1 MKNIDCQ
8 YPILLLCLIFSFS
21 LKAQCV
27 RGPYVHIDTIE
38 LPVNIKNRLQVKI
51 TRFYKDYKAKSREND
66 FTILENY
73 RGSLS
78 NLKIT
83 DIEQVA
89 DTMNVFI
96 HVDHITDQNNIDLAI
111 NTFNKLNKIEK
122 STVFLPTI
130 IGDSLNFF
138 KVQKFRPI
146 SSEHEVNGFKQKRYT
161 LDQRAL
167 KGKIDFSEPMTCYI
181 WLIDSKNIYN
191 LNSAF
196 NKIFLEK
203 DTDNYRQNHLL
214 FVPYLTSE
222 IATTSYPTLSELIKK
237 APCPIDSII
246 VDKNLEKFHRNL
258 KDLKSMNFPVSY
270 NIYFDPVKPFY
281 LGEKR
286 QIIFTWKS
294 TINKRLIILRDTTE
308 YSFGSSDFPIN
319 VKELNTDALFWLSSS
334 FLGILFLLILFFIL
348 SILYPI
354 IEERKFVKEYVSPYK
369 PVNNIIKLDIIAN
382 EPIREGTL
390 VVQKCKEVVPYY
402 IWKSLGN
409 QCPAYPECM
418 DVLGCDG
425 CGKTVINYKFFSK
438 SGNMKKYNWLFYGA
452 CGGFLAWTLT
462 LAIIPVFH
470 WIHLGDLFQSFYVK
484 KENTN
489 SNLMFFKN
497 NVINQAAVGFSIA
510 LGLAGVL
517 MLADYFSS
525 IIKQSALVNT
535 LKLFGLSIITALFF
549 GLIYAV
555 SYRSGINSFFTGLIS
570 WSGFALLFAATL
582 SLKSPTIR
590 FKRAL
595 LASLFGVL
603 VSFLFF
609 YASSSIANSGYENT
623 TIFRQILL
631 EFLKILRF
639 QILGI
644 LTGYIIMNVL
654 ARLEEYE
661 LEIQSPD
668 SVRGKVIP
676 LSKAL
681 NTNNAI
687 TIGTSPK
694 NVVRVKWIDAGA
706 EEFHASIDY
715 SAEGPM
721 LRTFAEVIVN
731 KNYLPKGTK
740 YLLKDR
746 DIIQLGR
753 HSSTLFLFIKK
764 YRS

>member
-1 MKNIDCQ
+1 MKNLVCK
-8 YPILLLCLIFSFS
+8 YPILLLCIIFSFS

-27 RGPYVHIDTIE
+27 REPFVHIDTIE
-38 LPVNIKNRLQVKI
+38 LSVNIKNRLQVKI

-66 FTILENY
+66 FNILENY
-73 RGSLS
+73 RGSIS

-83 DIEQVA
+83 DIEQVV
-89 DTMNVFI
+89 DTLNVFI
-96 HVDHITDQNNIDLAI
+96 HIDHISDQNNIDLAI
-111 NTFNKLNKIEK
+111 KALNKLNQTEK

-146 SSEHEVNGFKQKRYT
+146 SSEQEVNGFKQKRYS

-167 KGKIDFSEPMTCYI
+167 KGKIDFSKPLTCYI

-191 LNSAF
+191 INSAIE
-196 NKIFLEK
+196 KIFPEK
-203 DTDNYRQNHLL
+203 DTEKYGQNHLL

-222 IATTSYPTLSELIKK
+222 ITIASFPTISELIKK

-246 VDKNLEKFHRNL
+246 VDKNLEKFHKNL
-258 KDLKSMNFPVSY
+258 KDLKSKNFPVSY
-270 NIYFDPVKPFY
+270 DIFFDPEKPFY

-294 TINKRLIILRDTTE
+294 TIDKKLIILRDTTE

-319 VKELNTDALFWLSSS
+319 VKELKKDTLFWLSSA

-354 IEERKFVKEYVSPYK
+354 IEERKFFKEYVSPYK
-369 PVNNIIKLDIIAN
+369 PVNNIIKLDIITN
-382 EPIREGTL
+382 EPIQEGTL
-390 VVQKCKEVVPYY
+390 VVHKCKEVVPYY

-409 QCPAYPECM
+409 QCPSYPECM

-425 CGKTVINYKFFSK
+425 CGKTDINYKFFSK
-438 SGNMKKYNWLFYGA
+438 SGNMKKFNWLFYGA
-452 CGGFLAWTLT
+452 CGGFLAWALT
-462 LAIIPVFH
+462 LAIIPIFH
-470 WIHLGDLFQSFYVK
+470 WIHFGDLFQGFYVR
-484 KENTN
+484 KENIN

-517 MLADYFSS
+517 TLADYFSS
-525 IIKQSALVNT
+525 IIKQSALISV
-535 LKLFGLSIITALFF
+535 LKIIGLAVTCALFF
-549 GLIYAV
+549 GLCYAI
-555 SYRSGINSFFTGLIS
+555 SYRSDINSFLTGLIS
-570 WSGFALLFAATL
+570 WSGFALLFATSL

-603 VSFLFF
+603 ASFLFF
-609 YASSSIANSGYENT
+609 YASSSIANTGYENT
-623 TIFRQILL
+623 TIFRQILI

-644 LTGYIIMNVL
+644 LTGYITMNVL

-706 EEFHASIDY
+706 EEFHASINY
-715 SAEGPM
+715 SPEGPV
-721 LRTFAEVIVN
+721 LETFAEVIVN
-731 KNYLPKGTK
+731 RDYLPKGTK
-740 YLLKDR
+740 YILQDR
-746 DIIQLGR
+746 DMIQLGR

-764 YRS
+764 YHS